1 MSNFPQGSPLKKQP
15 AGITDESN
23 KEELLYMGQE
33 QNQNQDPNHHRQQ
46 VEQPQQPP
54 LSVGISPEQ
63 HPPHP
68 NDGYPLESRDSSN
81 HKKPSKNI
89 SYEEFVA
96 AEEERQRLILSE
108 DMDSNGF
115 PNSWPKVSPP
125 PFLPVTVAL
134 PTLEPPSPEKDFSPP
149 TVTRNIESPPLPLPP
164 PPRPSKCCIIL

>member
-23 KEELLYMGQE
+23 KEELSYMGQE
-33 QNQNQDPNHHRQQ
+33 QNQNQDQNHHRQQ
-46 VEQPQQPP
+46 AEQPQQPP

-108 DMDSNGF
+108 DMDNNGF

-125 PFLPVTVAL
+125 PFLPVTVSP

-164 PPRPSKCCIIL
+164 PSRPSKCCIIL

>member
-23 KEELLYMGQE
+23 KEELSYMGQE
-33 QNQNQDPNHHRQQ
+33 QNQNQDQNHHRQQ
-46 VEQPQQPP
+46 AEQPQQPP
-54 LSVGISPEQ
+54 LSVGLSPEQ
-63 HPPHP
+63 HPPHA

-81 HKKPSKNI
+81 HKKPSKNT

-96 AEEERQRLILSE
+96 AEEERQRLILSQ

-115 PNSWPKVSPP
+115 PKSWPKVPPP
-125 PFLPVTVAL
+125 PFLPVTVAP

-149 TVTRNIESPPLPLPP
+149 TVTRNIESPPLPPP
-164 PPRPSKCCIIL
+164 PPPSKCCIIL

>member
-1 MSNFPQGSPLKKQP
+1 MSNFPQGSPSKNSYAQQP

-23 KEELLYMGQE
+23 KEE
-33 QNQNQDPNHHRQQ
+33 R
-46 VEQPQQPP
+46 
-54 LSVGISPEQ
+54 
-63 HPPHP
+63 
-68 NDGYPLESRDSSN
+68 RDSSN
-81 HKKPSKNI
+81 HKKPSKNT

-125 PFLPVTVAL
+125 PFLPVTVAP